1 MTLKARQLSAGYR
14 GRAVLGGIDLTLQP
28 GRLAALV
35 GPNGSGKSTLLKCL
49 AGLQTYQGQI
59 TLTGQPRQSA
69 QIGYMPQDLSTT
81 AALSVLEAVLL
92 GRVGHLRWQVGD
104 EDLAVAAAVL
114 RRLGVDHLAQCY
126 LTELSGGQRQ
136 MVFLA
141 QALVAKPRVL
151 LLDEPIS
158 ALDLRHQL
166 EVMDTVR
173 ALTIER
179 GLVTLAVLHDLNAA
193 VRHADDVVLLHQGR
207 VLAQGAPG
215 DVLTPDALRCA
226 FQVDVCLLPQADG
239 SAWIAPQP
247 FSKAGLTDGRRRAGL
262 LGP

>member
-1 MTLKARQLSAGYR
+1 VTLKAQQLSAGYR
-14 GRAVLGGIDLTLQP
+14 GRAVLDRIDLALEP
-28 GRLAALV
+28 GQLAALV

-49 AGLQTYQGQI
+49 AGLQTHLGQV
-59 TLTGQPRQSA
+59 TLTGQPRQSE
-69 QIGYMPQDLSTT
+69 QIGYMPQDLSAT

-92 GRVGHLRWQVGD
+92 GRVGRLRWQVGD
-104 EDLAVAAAVL
+104 EDLAAAGAVL
-114 RRLGVDHLAQCY
+114 KRLGVDHLAQRY

-141 QALVAKPRVL
+141 QALVAQPRVL

-166 EVMDTVR
+166 EVMNTVR

-193 VRHADDVVLLHQGR
+193 VQHADQVLLLHGGKVQ
-207 VLAQGAPG
+207 ASGAPST
-215 DVLTPDALRCA
+215 VLTPDQIRLA
-226 FQVDVCLLPQADG
+226 FGVEVLLLEHVGRPD
-239 SAWIAPQP
+239 WIAPLRP
-247 FSKAGLTDGRRRAGL
+247 AVDGARV
-262 LGP
+262 PP